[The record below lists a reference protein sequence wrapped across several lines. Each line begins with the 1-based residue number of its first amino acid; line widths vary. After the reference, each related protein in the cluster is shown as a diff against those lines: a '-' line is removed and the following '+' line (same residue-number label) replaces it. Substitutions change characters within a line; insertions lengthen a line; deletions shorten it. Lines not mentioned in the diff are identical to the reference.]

1 MSVAP
6 MLQRLSWAVV
16 AALPFVPASGALC
29 AQQPDGA
36 VKTLPPVTV
45 TASPTR
51 GAVEKS
57 YRKMLAGMDLFER
70 MHGMAPAASLRFK
83 LLPRQPGT
91 DMDHIVLEI
100 LGDTVAI
107 PVRVEADRT
116 FTLPRDGAALAE
128 NAAVTPNRRR
138 QSMTWRVDIRTPGL
152 PPDTRR
158 LGDLRLEC
166 LVGNEAGLVSNPSP
180 LFGQLARAL
189 TSFVD
194 YCSMD
199 DTQYLFFADRPLFN
213 VVMVNGARRESVPVD
228 RLYAGASADPNLKA
242 DLPYCDCEVLVDRTY
257 FLPLGDKSWPDDTL
271 IEFEYMDD
279 DVRAPA

>member
-1 MSVAP
+1 MSVAQ
-6 MLQRLSWAVV
+6 MLQRLSWVVV
-16 AALPFVPASGALC
+16 AALAFVPASSALC

-57 YRKMLAGMDLFER
+57 YRKMLDGMDLFER
-70 MHGMAPAASLRFK
+70 LHGMAPAASLRFK

-91 DMDHIVLEI
+91 DMDRIVLEI

-116 FTLPRDGAALAE
+116 FTLARDRAALAE
-128 NAAVTPNRRR
+128 NAAVTPNRRK

-152 PPDTRR
+152 PSDTRR

-166 LVGNEAGLVSNPSP
+166 LVGNEAGLISNASP

-194 YCSMD
+194 YCNMD
-199 DTQYLFFADRPLFN
+199 ETQYLFFADRPLFN

-228 RLYAGASADPNLKA
+228 RLYAGAIADPHFKA

-257 FLPLGDKSWPDDTL
+257 FLPLGDQSWPDDTL